1 MKRFFW
7 IPFLLLLALFG
18 ATLVNAAVADRLVE
32 DWCTELDQLQSTAQA
47 EDWDSV
53 RADLAAL
60 HQGWDRHA
68 TYFHIILQH
77 DELNEVESLLA
88 RADSFAFEQDEGE
101 VEAVRACVAE
111 LQSQLL
117 VLSEMQEISIRNIL

>member
-7 IPFLLLLALFG
+7 IPFLLLLALFS
-18 ATLVNAAVADRLVE
+18 ATLLNAAVADGLVQG
-32 DWCTELDQLQSTAQA
+32 WCAQLDKLQDTAQA

-53 RADLAAL
+53 RDNLSAL
-60 HQGWDRHA
+60 HESWDAHA

-101 VEAVRACVAE
+101 FRACVAE
-111 LQSQLL
+111 LQ
-117 VLSEMQEISIRNIL
+117 

>member
-7 IPFLLLLALFG
+7 IPFLLLLALFS

-101 VEAVRACVAE
+101 FRACVAE
-111 LQSQLL
+111 LKSQLL
-117 VLSEMQEISIRNIL
+117 VLSEMQEISIQNIL

>member
-7 IPFLLLLALFG
+7 IPFCLLLALFG

-32 DWCTELDQLQSTAQA
+32 DWCTELDQLQNTAQA
-47 EDWDSV
+47 EDWGSV
-53 RADLAAL
+53 RTDLAAF

-88 RADSFAFEQDEGE
+88 RADSLAFEQDEGE
-101 VEAVRACVAE
+101 FRACVAE

>member
-7 IPFLLLLALFG
+7 IPFCLLLALFG
-18 ATLVNAAVADRLVE
+18 AVLVNAAVADGLLT
-32 DWCTELDQLQSTAQA
+32 DWCAALDRLQNTAQA

-53 RADLAAL
+53 RGDLSVL
-60 HQGWDRHA
+60 HESWDAHA

-88 RADSFAFEQDEGE
+88 RADSFAFEQDEAE
-101 VEAVRACVAE
+101 FRACVAE
-111 LQSQLL
+111 LQSQLR
-117 VLSEMQEISIRNIL
+117 VLSEMQEISIPNIL

>member
-1 MKRFFW
+1 MRRFFW
-7 IPFLLLLALFG
+7 IPFLLLLALFS
-18 ATLVNAAVADRLVE
+18 ATLLNAAVADGLVQG
-32 DWCTELDQLQSTAQA
+32 WCAELDKLQDTAQA

-53 RADLAAL
+53 RGDLSAL
-60 HQGWDRHA
+60 HESWDAYA

-101 VEAVRACVAE
+101 LRACVAE
-111 LQSQLL
+111 LQSQLR
-117 VLSEMQEISIRNIL
+117 VLSEMQEISIKNIL

>member
-7 IPFLLLLALFG
+7 IPFCLLLALFG
-18 ATLVNAAVADRLVE
+18 ATLLNAAVADGLVT
-32 DWCTELDQLQSTAQA
+32 DWCAELDKLQDTAQA

-53 RADLAAL
+53 RGDLSAL
-60 HQGWDRHA
+60 HESWDKHTA
-68 TYFHIILQH
+68 YFHIVLQH

-88 RADSFAFEQDEGE
+88 RADSFAFEQDEAE
-101 VEAVRACVAE
+101 LRACIAE
-111 LQSQLL
+111 LKSQML

>member
-7 IPFLLLLALFG
+7 IPFLLLLALFS
-18 ATLVNAAVADRLVE
+18 AALVNASVADGLVA
-32 DWCTELDQLQSTAQA
+32 DWCAELDKLQDTAQA
-47 EDWDSV
+47 EDWNAV

-60 HQGWDRHA
+60 HEGWDAHA

-88 RADSFAFEQDEGE
+88 RADSFAFEQDEAE
-101 VEAVRACVAE
+101 FRACVAE
-111 LQSQLL
+111 LQSQLR
-117 VLSEMQEISIRNIL
+117 VLSEMQEISIPNIL

>member
-7 IPFLLLLALFG
+7 IPFCLLLALL
-18 ATLVNAAVADRLVE
+18 AASLANAAVSDALVE
-32 DWCTELDQLQSTAQA
+32 DWCAALDALQQTAQA
-47 EDWDSV
+47 EKWDAV
-53 RADLAAL
+53 RDDLAVL
-60 HQGWDRHA
+60 HESWDAHA

-77 DELNEVESLLA
+77 DELNEVEALFA

-101 VEAVRACVAE
+101 LRACVAE
-111 LQSQLL
+111 LQSQLR

>member
-53 RADLAAL
+53 RTDLAAF

-101 VEAVRACVAE
+101 FRACVAE
-111 LQSQLL
+111 LKSQLL
-117 VLSEMQEISIRNIL
+117 VLSEMQEISIQNIL